1 MTNTASDVIDRLA
14 ALIDERRAP
23 LCVGLDPVVERIPE
37 AIRTHREPAAALE
50 AFSRGVIEAVEG
62 VACAVKPQAACFERW
77 GSPGF
82 AALERTIWAAREAG
96 LFVLLDA
103 KRGDIGT
110 SAAHYA
116 ASATAMGADAVTVNA
131 YLGPSGIRP
140 FLDAGL
146 AVFALVRTS
155 NPDSD
160 AIQASTL
167 RDGRTVA
174 ERVAETIAQLGAE
187 YRGANGLS
195 ALGAVVGATKTDATA
210 KPSPSALRAAMP
222 DQVFLTPGIGA
233 QGASPED
240 LRPLARPGAA
250 TPGALGLLATASR
263 SVTYPDFAQHDDA
276 GTALAEEAWRTAVR
290 SEAQALAAQLR
301 DALA

>member
-1 MTNTASDVIDRLA
+1 MTTTAASAIDTLCD
-14 ALIDERRAP
+14 LIDERRAP
-23 LCVGLDPVVERIPE
+23 LCVGLDPVVERIPD

-62 VACAVKPQAACFERW
+62 VAAAVKPQAACFERW

-116 ASATAMGADAVTVNA
+116 ASASAMGAHAVTVNA

-167 RDGRTVA
+167 TDGRTVA
-174 ERVAETIAQLGAE
+174 ERVAETIAELGAE
-187 YRGANGLS
+187 YRGTRGLS
-195 ALGAVVGATKTDATA
+195 ALGAVVGATKTGSTA
-210 KPSPSALRAAMP
+210 RPTPAALRAAMP
-222 DQVFLTPGIGA
+222 DQVFLNPGIGA
-233 QGASPED
+233 QGAGPED
-240 LRPLARPGAA
+240 LRPLARSNA
-250 TPGALGLLATASR
+250 TTLSALGLLATASR
-263 SVTYPDFAQHDDA
+263 SVTYPDFQEDDNA
-276 GTALAEEAWRTAVR
+276 TTAEEAWRAAVHN
-290 SEAQALAAQLR
+290 EAKSLAHQLQSALT
-301 DALA
+301 

>member
-1 MTNTASDVIDRLA
+1 MTDAASHAIDRLG

-23 LCVGLDPVVERIPE
+23 LCVGLDPVVERVPD
-37 AIRTHREPAAALE
+37 AIRAHREPAASLE

-62 VACAVKPQAACFERW
+62 IACAVKPQAACFERW

-116 ASATAMGADAVTVNA
+116 ASARAMGADAVTVNA

-160 AIQASTL
+160 TIQASTL

-174 ERVAETIAQLGAE
+174 ERVAETVAELGAG
-187 YRGANGLS
+187 YRGTTGLS

-210 KPSPSALRAAMP
+210 RPTPAALRAAMP

-240 LRPLARPGAA
+240 LRPLARAGA
-250 TPGALGLLATASR
+250 TSLGALGLLATASR
-263 SVTYPDFAQHDDA
+263 SVTYPDCAQDQDA
-276 GTALAEEAWRTAVR
+276 GTALAEETWRDAVR
-290 SEAQALAAQLR
+290 NEATALADQLR
-301 DALA
+301 AALV